1 MGSEMCI
8 RDSISTG
15 SLFILLGILVL
26 LSAYFSSSETSM
38 MSINRYRLKHLGNE
52 GNKGALRVQTLLERP
67 DRLIGLILIGNNLV
81 NIAASAVATV
91 LGLRLYGDMGIAIA
105 TVVLTLVILIFSE
118 VTPKTVAA
126 LYPEKVSFPASF
138 FLLPMLKVLYP
149 LVFLVNGITNFILK
163 LLRISTDDS
172 DSGSLSREELRTVV
186 HEAGAMIPKKH
197 QDMLVG
203 ILDLEKVTA
212 EDIMVP
218 RNEIVAIDIN
228 HEWKDIQKQL
238 INSQHTRVLLYRD
251 SIDDAVGFVHVRD
264 ALRLL
269 SKDEFTKSSLLRA
282 VREIYFTPESTPLHT
297 LMYKFQAVKERIG
310 LVVDEYGDIQ
320 GLVTLED
327 ILEEIIGDFTTS
339 MVPDH
344 SKEADTQQDGSVL
357 VDGSA
362 NVRELNK
369 EMDWHFPTEGPKT
382 LNGIILEYLEDIP
395 EANIS
400 LRLAGY
406 PLEIIE
412 MKDNVVKTVRIM
424 PQFYLAQ
431 DNNKAD

>member
-1 MGSEMCI
+1 
-8 RDSISTG
+8 
-15 SLFILLGILVL
+15 
-26 LSAYFSSSETSM
+26 M

-52 GNKGALRVQTLLERP
+52 GNKGALRVQKLLERP

-105 TVVLTLVILIFSE
+105 TVILTLVILIFSE

-126 LYPEKVSFPASF
+126 LYPEKISFPASF
-138 FLLPMLKVLYP
+138 LLLPMLKVLYP
-149 LVFLVNGITNFILK
+149 LVFLVNGITNFLLK
-163 LLRISTDDS
+163 LLRISTEDS
-172 DSGSLSREELRTVV
+172 ASSSLSREELRTVV

-218 RNEIVAIDIN
+218 RSEIVAIDIN

-238 INSQHTRVLLYRD
+238 VNSQHTRVLLYRD

-269 SKDEFTKSSLLRA
+269 SKDEFTKASLLRA

-369 EMDWHFPTEGPKT
+369 EMDWQFPTEGPKT
-382 LNGIILEYLEDIP
+382 LNGIILEYIEDIP

-412 MKDNVVKTVRIM
+412 MKDNMVKTVRIM
-424 PQFYLAQ
+424 PQLYVAP
-431 DNNKAD
+431 DNNKSD

>member
-1 MGSEMCI
+1 M
-8 RDSISTG
+8 DDISTG

-431 DNNKAD
+431 DNSKAD

>member
-1 MGSEMCI
+1 M
-8 RDSISTG
+8 DDISTS

-52 GNKGALRVQTLLERP
+52 GNKGALRVQKLLERP

-105 TVVLTLVILIFSE
+105 TVILTLVILIFSE

-126 LYPEKVSFPASF
+126 LYPEKISFPASF
-138 FLLPMLKVLYP
+138 LLLPMLKVLYP
-149 LVFLVNGITNFILK
+149 LVFLVNGITNFLLK
-163 LLRISTDDS
+163 LLRISTEDS
-172 DSGSLSREELRTVV
+172 ASSSLSREELRTVV

-218 RNEIVAIDIN
+218 RSEIVAIDIN

-238 INSQHTRVLLYRD
+238 VNSQHTRVLLYRD

-269 SKDEFTKSSLLRA
+269 SKDEFTKASLLRA

-369 EMDWHFPTEGPKT
+369 EMDWQFPTEGPKT
-382 LNGIILEYLEDIP
+382 LNGIILEYIEDIP

-412 MKDNVVKTVRIM
+412 MKDNMVKTVRIM
-424 PQFYLAQ
+424 PQLYVAP
-431 DNNKAD
+431 DNNKSD

>member
-1 MGSEMCI
+1 
-8 RDSISTG
+8 
-15 SLFILLGILVL
+15 
-26 LSAYFSSSETSM
+26 M

-52 GNKGALRVQTLLERP
+52 GNKGALRVQKLLERP

-105 TVVLTLVILIFSE
+105 TVILTLVILIFSE

-126 LYPEKVSFPASF
+126 LYPEKISFPASF
-138 FLLPMLKVLYP
+138 LLLPMLKVLYP
-149 LVFLVNGITNFILK
+149 LVFLVNGITNFLLK
-163 LLRISTDDS
+163 LLRISTEDS
-172 DSGSLSREELRTVV
+172 ASSSLSREELRTVV

-218 RNEIVAIDIN
+218 RSEIVAIDIN

-238 INSQHTRVLLYRD
+238 VNSQHTRVLLYRD

-269 SKDEFTKSSLLRA
+269 SKDEFTKASLLRA

-369 EMDWHFPTEGPKT
+369 EMDWQFPTEGPKT
-382 LNGIILEYLEDIP
+382 LNGIILEYIEDIP

-412 MKDNVVKTVRIM
+412 MKDNMVKTVRIM
-424 PQFYLAQ
+424 PQLYAAP
-431 DNNKAD
+431 DNNKSD

>member
-1 MGSEMCI
+1 L
-8 RDSISTG
+8 DDISTG

-52 GNKGALRVQTLLERP
+52 GNKGALRVQKLLERP

-91 LGLRLYGDMGIAIA
+91 LGLRLYGDVGIAMA

-138 FLLPMLKVLYP
+138 FLLPMLKILYP
-149 LVFLVNGITNFILK
+149 LVFLVNGITSFILK

-172 DSGSLSREELRTVV
+172 GSGSLSREELRTVV

-218 RNEIVAIDIN
+218 RSEIVAIDIN

-431 DNNKAD
+431 DNNKSD